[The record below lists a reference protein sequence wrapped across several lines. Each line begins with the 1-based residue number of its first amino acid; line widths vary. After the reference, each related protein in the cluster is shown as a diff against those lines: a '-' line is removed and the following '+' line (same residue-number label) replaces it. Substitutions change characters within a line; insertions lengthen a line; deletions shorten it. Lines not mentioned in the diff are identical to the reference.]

1 MNPVEACRQ
10 YQDALERERVARDR
24 LGLDEIDDAESD
36 RRRAYIVMETAVLE
50 HGYRKRHVMG
60 EIHPMS
66 TPTPSPPPLPAPALT
81 QAYLAAAVA
90 AIVALCLTQ
99 KFIIDATAQLI
110 TGIASIAI
118 PLVIVGIHAI
128 VQASAHSAHVGARSA
143 REVADLAPAVTP
155 VVYVSPECV
164 LRIEASE
171 DQVRRDLVEILAA
184 VRPPDKSPDARTAQR
199 GWRRASPVRVE
210 PGMLR

>member
-1 MNPVEACRQ
+1 
-10 YQDALERERVARDR
+10 
-24 LGLDEIDDAESD
+24 
-36 RRRAYIVMETAVLE
+36 
-50 HGYRKRHVMG
+50 
-60 EIHPMS
+60 MS

-143 REVADLAPAVTP
+143 QEVADLAPAVRP
-155 VVYVSPECV
+155 GDVSAECV

-184 VRPPDKSPDARTAQR
+184 VRPPDKSPAVPAKVSPSPTAPSGNAAVTWHTGAPTAQA
-199 GWRRASPVRVE
+199 ASS
-210 PGMLR
+210 